1 MAIFLSKKHLS
12 RRTFLRSS
20 SVAVALPMLDSMLGA
35 ATALA
40 QSGAAPATRFCSIY
54 FPHGATMSKWTP
66 ETEGHNFVFSD
77 ILKPLEPH
85 RDWITVV
92 SDLTH
97 QLAYGP
103 GGATA
108 NHNRSAAAF
117 LTGAKAQNG
126 AQPRLGISA
135 DQLAVQY
142 MGQDTPLPSIELAI
156 EEASLSCGEGMSC
169 AYRNTISWQSESVP
183 LPMQNNPQAV
193 FEQLFGDGATE
204 EQRLTRRKQSLS
216 LLDSVTEQVKAL
228 NKSLPAND
236 RQRVDQYL
244 SDIREIERRIVQ
256 TAEQVSEDEL
266 DIPAKPAGIP
276 VDVEDH
282 IRLMYDLLVL
292 AWQADISRVSTLL
305 LAKELSNAIY
315 PKSGVR
321 DSFHTLSHHSNNEEN
336 KLRFALI
343 NNYHVDLFAYFVNKL
358 RNTPDGDGNLLDH
371 SLILYGSG
379 MSDGNSH
386 NHTPLPVLLA
396 GRASGKVR
404 GNQHI
409 RNPDN
414 TPMSNLLLGVLDKL
428 GVEKQSFGDSNGVVT
443 L

>member
-1 MAIFLSKKHLS
+1 MAKFLSKKHLS
-12 RRTFLRSS
+12 RRTFLRGAG
-20 SVAVALPMLDSMLGA
+20 VGIALPLLESMVPA
-35 ATALA
+35 TTALA
-40 QSGAAPATRFCSIY
+40 QSGALPATRFCSIY

-66 ETEGHNFVFSD
+66 LTEGSNFEFND
-77 ILKPLEPH
+77 IMKPLEPH

-108 NHNRSAAAF
+108 NHNRSAAAY

-142 MGQDTPLPSIELAI
+142 IGQGTPLPSIELAI

-183 LPMQNNPQAV
+183 LPMQNNPQVV

-204 EQRLTRRKQSLS
+204 EQRLARRKQSLS
-216 LLDSVTEQVKAL
+216 LLDSVTEQVRSL
-228 NKSLPAND
+228 NKTLPTSD
-236 RQRVDQYL
+236 RDRVDQYL
-244 SDIREIERRIVQ
+244 SDIREIERRIIQ
-256 TAEQVSEDEL
+256 TAEQVSEDDL

-292 AWQADISRVSTLL
+292 AWQADISRVSTFL
-305 LAKELSNAIY
+305 LAKELSNAVY

-336 KLRFALI
+336 KLRFAVI
-343 NNYHVDLFAYFVNKL
+343 NNYHVDLFSYFVGRL
-358 RNTPDGDGNLLDH
+358 RDTPDGDGNLLDH
-371 SLILYGSG
+371 SMILYGSG

-386 NHTPLPVLLA
+386 NHTPLPVLVA
-396 GRASGKVR
+396 GKASGRVR

-409 RNPDN
+409 RNADN
-414 TPMSNLLLGVLDKL
+414 TPMSNLLLGMLDKL
-428 GVEKQSFGDSNGVVT
+428 GVEQESFGDSNGVVT
-443 L
+443 I